1 MFSLFT
7 DYQRNKT
14 PRLNYIGLNR
24 IRGQLNENLRRTQEY
39 WRTSGQVVH
48 STHVL
53 ARLVGSF
60 SIDHSLDIER
70 FRRQIEDI
78 TPMLC
83 MSHGIVAPTN
93 NTIGP
98 SKGYFY
104 GLDDAEY
111 LVSVDLGIS
120 TRTITA
126 DWHNCEPLRV
136 IRHTLTDLCM
146 QVPTGRVKD
155 ATDGFAVILIDIP
168 ALAVMYR
175 CWLAEQPTNN
185 TKEAIPQF
193 VAQYVLPSMLK
204 SQTDVAVFNRMYA
217 LLEGWYISSLRRSG
231 PLVTPLDYGAADLIL
246 EDLLRALK
254 NHKES
259 FKETLRNIPVP
270 FSGNA
275 LKLFQLPYIPISRQC
290 QWALEV
296 AYIPV
301 TGFCLRLDEINGSTA
316 NLGERNYLKRLTLQ
330 LQNEQLLSRV
340 PYSRRK
346 EVNLDYSVQVSS
358 ML

>member
-98 SKGYFY
+98 SKG
-104 GLDDAEY
+104 
-111 LVSVDLGIS
+111 IS
-120 TRTITA
+120 M
-126 DWHNCEPLRV
+126 DW
-136 IRHTLTDLCM
+136 M
-146 QVPTGRVKD
+146 
-155 ATDGFAVILIDIP
+155 
-168 ALAVMYR
+168 M
-175 CWLAEQPTNN
+175 
-185 TKEAIPQF
+185 
-193 VAQYVLPSMLK
+193 PS
-204 SQTDVAVFNRMYA
+204 
-217 LLEGWYISSLRRSG
+217 I
-231 PLVTPLDYGAADLIL
+231 
-246 EDLLRALK
+246 
-254 NHKES
+254 
-259 FKETLRNIPVP
+259 
-270 FSGNA
+270 
-275 LKLFQLPYIPISRQC
+275 
-290 QWALEV
+290 
-296 AYIPV
+296 
-301 TGFCLRLDEINGSTA
+301 
-316 NLGERNYLKRLTLQ
+316 
-330 LQNEQLLSRV
+330 
-340 PYSRRK
+340 
-346 EVNLDYSVQVSS
+346 
-358 ML
+358 